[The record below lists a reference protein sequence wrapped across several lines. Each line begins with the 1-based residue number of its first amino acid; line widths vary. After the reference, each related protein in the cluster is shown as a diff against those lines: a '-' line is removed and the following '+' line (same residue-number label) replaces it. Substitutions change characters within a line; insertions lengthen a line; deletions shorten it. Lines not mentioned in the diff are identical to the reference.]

1 MIPQDTQ
8 PTADATGSPVPE
20 RILFLSDRNWRR
32 VGLWGLVG
40 LALLIPFVFE
50 GFTVF
55 QLTLAGTYA
64 IAILGLNILTGYNGQ
79 FSLGHNVF
87 FALGAYT
94 TAIMVEQW
102 GISVYLTIPCAALI
116 CLAAGYL
123 FGLSVTRLA
132 GLYLALSTLA
142 LAIATPQVIKHKSIE
157 QWTGGVGGLNLFKPD
172 VPEGIPL
179 EPDQWWYFVVA
190 VFLLL
195 MLWATHNLVNSR
207 SGRAMKAVKDNPIA
221 ARAMG
226 INTTQTKA
234 VTFGVSGLYAGVAG
248 ALAAI
253 VIEFVAPDSYTFNL
267 AFLFLTGMVI
277 GGMASIPGVIFGALF
292 VLLLPNY
299 AEDFSKDLAYAVF
312 GILLILTVYV
322 MPSGAAGFFSS
333 LLRRLRKGL
342 MSRSP

>member
-1 MIPQDTQ
+1 MEEGTVSS
-8 PTADATGSPVPE
+8 ASRPV
-20 RILFLSDRNWRR
+20 IQFLDRSGQR
-32 VGLWGLVG
+32 VGFWGLMV
-40 LALLIPFVFE
+40 LALVIPFLFE

-64 IAILGLNILTGYNGQ
+64 IAILGLNILTGYSGQ

-94 TAIMVEQW
+94 AAILVDQFEV
-102 GISVYLTIPCAALI
+102 SAYLTIPVAALI
-116 CLAAGYL
+116 CLVVGYL

-142 LAIATPQVIKHKSIE
+142 LAIATPQVIKHESLEK
-157 QWTGGVGGLNLFKPD
+157 WAGGVGGLDLFKPD
-172 VPEGIPL
+172 VPAGIPL
-179 EPDQWWYFVVA
+179 EPDQWWYYVILG
-190 VFLLL
+190 FLLL
-195 MLWATHNLVNSR
+195 LLWATRNLVNSR
-207 SGRAMKAVKDNPIA
+207 SGRAMRAVKDNPIA
-221 ARAMG
+221 ARSMG
-226 INTTQTKA
+226 INTTQYKA
-234 VTFGVSGLYAGVAG
+234 VTFGVSGLYAGIAG

-277 GGMASIPGVIFGALF
+277 GGMSSIPGVIFGALF

-322 MPSGAAGFFSS
+322 MPSGAAGFYRS
-333 LLRRLRKGL
+333 LLQLLRKGL